1 MTSKKEKKEEEEEE
15 EEEKKIKLNTFQLF
29 YTSFSNNL
37 YLPVRQFVFA
47 CLSACLFVR
56 LNVTF

>member
-1 MTSKKEKKEEEEEE
+1 MTSKKEKKEEEKE

-29 YTSFSNNL
+29 YTSFSTNL

>member
-1 MTSKKEKKEEEEEE
+1 MTSKKEKKDEEKE